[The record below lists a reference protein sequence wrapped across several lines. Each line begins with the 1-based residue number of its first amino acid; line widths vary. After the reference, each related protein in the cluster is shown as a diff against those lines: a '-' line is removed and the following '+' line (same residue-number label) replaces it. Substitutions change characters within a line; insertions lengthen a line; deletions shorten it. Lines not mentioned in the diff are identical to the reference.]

1 MEGEICSQCCGR
13 DREDIIDCPI
23 ECRFLIESR
32 MHADTKAMD
41 PTLYPDLLPREEFI
55 VANQSLFTLT
65 AISLLGAAIKA
76 EGCIDR
82 DLLDCLDA
90 AIRNRRAQKS
100 GLIYDGKP
108 DNCIAAEMLEKFD
121 QRTEAF
127 LSQHAEWYGEKPLPD
142 ADLLEMLVFVRM
154 LGGSHEN
161 GRRKGRAFLHLL
173 HGIAS
178 QQLAD

>member
-13 DREDIIDCPI
+13 HREDIIDCPI
-23 ECRFLIESR
+23 ECTFLIESR
-32 MHADTKAMD
+32 MHVMTKAMD
-41 PTLYPDLLPREEFI
+41 PTRYPDLMPREEFI
-55 VANQSLFTLT
+55 AANQNLFTLT
-65 AISLLGAAIKA
+65 AMSLFAAALKTKN
-76 EGCIDR
+76 CIDH

-108 DNCIAAEMLEKFD
+108 DNLIAAEMLETFD
-121 QRTEAF
+121 QRIEVF
-127 LSQHAEWYGEKPLPD
+127 LSQHAEWYGQKPLPD